1 MKYDTDVDLS
11 NDNTSHAMVAALV
24 GQAKRVLDV
33 GCSTGYLARI
43 LRGNGNAVSGVEI
56 DSDAAEQARPVLDK
70 LVVGDVESM
79 DFSEH
84 FDEGSFDVVVFADV
98 LEHVRDPA
106 SVLRRTSG
114 LLAPG
119 GSVILSI
126 PNVAHGSVRLALL
139 EGRFEYRPL
148 GLLDDTHLRF
158 FTRSSLDAMLAS
170 AGFRALEV
178 RRTTADAFTTE
189 IPLTEDHFSAE
200 VVERVRA
207 DPESFTYQFVLR
219 AVPEA
224 DVATSDM
231 LGLFAARSEE
241 LEAFGAQVKEL
252 LALAQGF
259 VAPPCVG
266 VLATTSHPQ
275 SSESPWQSL
284 RTSVTVAEL
293 RRRLLHS
300 TVRLVAIGE
309 DAKGAPQTNATPTS
323 PDPTSPDLAANA
335 ADWSGEP
342 VEHLGNLRGGG
353 AANIA
358 HDFDALVVVDPATAP
373 SGLGSIEAH
382 GCPVRTLDTAAALPD
397 LLVLSERVAAGTS
410 LSLRLDYLRA
420 AGKIPTA
427 PKYMLVSAGSANQ
440 ARVRSLSRVVD
451 QLATDSDSAVWVL
464 ASHGPYADPGASK
477 TVSSSI
483 KGARIV
489 DGLAEID
496 LLAVIAGA
504 DMVVTDCAGPAALA
518 MSLRRP
524 LLCVEG
530 DQSLGRLAKCSGDPA
545 LVASKP
551 SDLLS
556 LVQIATRR
564 AEDRHID
571 DQVATPI
578 DLAFDELASSL
589 ERAATRRFAAS
600 LPEALSG
607 MRRRIERLERANAAS
622 ARRMASERNALG
634 RRAIALAGG
643 AAPDDSAG
651 MLVERAERKREE
663 AEQAARSAT
672 EAYEAV
678 MATKT
683 MRLLSPARRAYGL
696 LRGGQR

>member
-1 MKYDTDVDLS
+1 MVKYDTDVDPS
-11 NDNTSHAMVAALV
+11 NDNNSHAMVVALV

-43 LRGNGNAVSGVEI
+43 LRGNGNVVSGVEI
-56 DSDAAEQARPVLDK
+56 DPEAAEQARPALDK

-79 DFSEH
+79 DFTEH
-84 FDEGSFDVVVFADV
+84 FEASSFDVVVFADV

-106 SVLRRTSG
+106 TLLRRVSG

-119 GSVILSI
+119 GSAVLSI

-148 GLLDDTHLRF
+148 GLLDNTHLRF

-170 AGFRALEV
+170 AGFRATEV

-189 IPLTEDHFSAE
+189 IPLAEDHFSAE
-200 VVERVRA
+200 VIDRVRA

-219 AVPEA
+219 AVPEVNVTA
-224 DVATSDM
+224 SDR
-231 LGLFAARSEE
+231 LELLAARSEE
-241 LEAFGAQVKEL
+241 LEALGTQVKEL

-259 VAPPCVG
+259 VAQPCVG
-266 VLATTSHPQ
+266 VLAAPTDPDMSQ
-275 SSESPWQSL
+275 STWQSL

-293 RRRLLHS
+293 RRRLHHS
-300 TVRLVAIGE
+300 AVRVVAIG
-309 DAKGAPQTNATPTS
+309 DGANNATPTS
-323 PDPTSPDLAANA
+323 PNPTGTTDTTS
-335 ADWSGEP
+335 DWSGEP
-342 VEHLGNLRGGG
+342 VEYLGSLREGG

-358 HDFDALVVVDPATAP
+358 HDFDALVVVDPSSAP
-373 SGLGSIEAH
+373 SGLASIEAH
-382 GCPVRTLDTAAALPD
+382 GCPVRTLDTGAALPD

-410 LSLRLDYLRA
+410 LSLHLDYLRA
-420 AGKIPTA
+420 AGKIPAA
-427 PKYMLVSAGSANQ
+427 PKYVLVSAGSANQ
-440 ARVRSLSRVVD
+440 ARLRSLSRVVD
-451 QLATDSDSAVWVL
+451 QLATDSESAVWVL
-464 ASHGPYADPGASK
+464 GSPSPYAHPGASK
-477 TVSSSI
+477 VLASNV
-483 KGARIV
+483 KGARII

-496 LLAVIAGA
+496 LLAVVAGA
-504 DMVVTDCAGPAALA
+504 EMVVTDCAGPAALT
-518 MSLRRP
+518 MSLHRP

-530 DQSLGRLAKCSGDPA
+530 DPALARLAECSGDPD
-545 LVASKP
+545 LIASKP
-551 SDLLS
+551 SDLLP
-556 LVQIATRR
+556 LVQIAAKR
-564 AEDRHID
+564 AEDRHFD

-589 ERAATRRFAAS
+589 ERAATRRLAAS

-622 ARRMASERNALG
+622 ARRMISERNALG
-634 RRAIALAGG
+634 RRALALAGG
-643 AAPDDSAG
+643 AGPDGSAG

>member
-11 NDNTSHAMVAALV
+11 NDNTSHAVVAALV

-43 LRGNGNAVSGVEI
+43 LRGNGNMVSGVEI
-56 DSDAAEQARPVLDK
+56 DPDAAEQARPSLGK
-70 LVVGDVESM
+70 LVIGDIESM
-79 DFSEH
+79 DFTEH
-84 FDEGSFDVVVFADV
+84 FEEASFDVVVFADV

-106 SVLRRTSG
+106 AVLRRVSG

-119 GSVILSI
+119 GSLVLSI

-170 AGFRALEV
+170 AGFRATEV

-189 IPLTEDHFSAE
+189 IPLAEDHFSAE
-200 VVERVRA
+200 VVDRVRA
-207 DPESFTYQFVLR
+207 DPESLTYQFVLR

-224 DVATSDM
+224 EITASDQ
-231 LGLFAARSEE
+231 LKLLAARNEE
-241 LEAFGAQVKEL
+241 LEALGTQVREL
-252 LALAQGF
+252 LAVASGF
-259 VAPPCVG
+259 AAPPCVG
-266 VLATTSHPQ
+266 VLAASPDPEASQ
-275 SSESPWQSL
+275 STWQSL

-293 RRRLLHS
+293 RRRLHHS
-300 TVRLVAIGE
+300 TVRLVAIGD
-309 DAKGAPQTNATPTS
+309 DAKST
-323 PDPTSPDLAANA
+323 DPTGTDPTGTAS
-335 ADWSGEP
+335 DWSGEP
-342 VEHLGNLRGGG
+342 VERLGNLREGS

-358 HDFDALVVVDPATAP
+358 HDFDALVVVDTATTP
-373 SGLGSIEAH
+373 SGLATIEAH
-382 GCPVRTLDTAAALPD
+382 GCPVRALDTSGTLPD
-397 LLVLSERVAAGTS
+397 LLVLSDRVAAATS

-420 AGKIPTA
+420 AATIPAA
-427 PKYMLVSAGSANQ
+427 PKYMLVSAGSPNQ
-440 ARVRSLSRVVD
+440 ARLRSLSRVVD
-451 QLATDSDSAVWVL
+451 QLATESESAVWLL
-464 ASHGPYADPGASK
+464 ASPGPYAHPGASK
-477 TVSSSI
+477 VLSSNI
-483 KGARIV
+483 KGASIL

-496 LLAVIAGA
+496 LLAVVAGA
-504 DMVVTDCAGPAALA
+504 EMVVTDCAGPAAIAL
-518 MSLRRP
+518 SLHRP
-524 LLCVEG
+524 VLCVEG
-530 DQSLGRLAKCSGDPA
+530 DPDLAHLARCSGDPD

-551 SDLLS
+551 TDLLA
-556 LVQIATRR
+556 LFPIAAKR

-571 DQVATPI
+571 DQVATPV
-578 DLAFDELASSL
+578 DFAFDELASSL
-589 ERAATRRFAAS
+589 ERAAARRLAAS
-600 LPEALSG
+600 LPQALAG

-634 RRAIALAGG
+634 RRAVALTGG
-643 AAPDDSAG
+643 AGPDDSNAE

-683 MRLLSPARRAYGL
+683 MRVLSPARRAYGL